1 VNEQSKMSTT
11 PERTVC
17 QTCGHVIAKPR
28 KGLSSVLYRQIVRDI
43 TTRDSLRNVK
53 GKLVQIIQQGCSAD
67 LTREF
72 AQNLDK
78 IIGADIPVEIP
89 KKWLL
94 EQLAILGK
102 DSGELP
108 LYKFLSD
115 KYFETGIDEP
125 FTTFYEAYTQWI
137 ENSLEPGSLPETSEN
152 GLEPEGPMTKNFVSR
167 ALGAI
172 GLKAKMVRIDFEG
185 RKKSA
190 MVLKASG
197 DELHQLLQDFI
208 NTSN

>member
-1 VNEQSKMSTT
+1 MSTT
-11 PERTVC
+11 SEKTVC
-17 QTCGHVIAKPR
+17 QTCGHIIAKPR

-53 GKLVQIIQQGCSAD
+53 DKLVQIIQQGSSAD

-72 AQNLDK
+72 AQDLDK
-78 IIGADIPVEIP
+78 IIRVDIPVEIP

-102 DSGELP
+102 DSGELL
-108 LYKFLSD
+108 LYKFLNDTYS
-115 KYFETGIDEP
+115 ETGIDEP
-125 FTTFYEAYTQWI
+125 FTTFYEAYTRWI
-137 ENSLEPGSLPETSEN
+137 EDGDEPGN
-152 GLEPEGPMTKNFVSR
+152 PMTKNFVSR

-172 GLKAKMVRIDFEG
+172 GLKAKMVRVDFEG

-190 MVLKASG
+190 MVLKASKE
-197 DELHQLLQDFI
+197 ELCQLLQDFV
-208 NTSN
+208 NTSS

>member
-1 VNEQSKMSTT
+1 MSTS
-11 PERTVC
+11 ERTVC

-53 GKLVQIIQQGCSAD
+53 DKLVQIIQQGSSAEES
-67 LTREF
+67 REF

-78 IIGADIPVEIP
+78 IIGVDIPIEIP

-108 LYKFLSD
+108 LYRFLSD
-115 KYFETGIDEP
+115 KYSETGIDEP
-125 FTTFYEAYTQWI
+125 FTVFYEAYTQSI
-137 ENSLEPGSLPETSEN
+137 EN
-152 GLEPEGPMTKNFVSR
+152 PMTKNFVSR

-190 MVLKASG
+190 MVLKASEE
-197 DELHQLLQDFI
+197 ELCQLLQDFV
-208 NTSN
+208 NTNN